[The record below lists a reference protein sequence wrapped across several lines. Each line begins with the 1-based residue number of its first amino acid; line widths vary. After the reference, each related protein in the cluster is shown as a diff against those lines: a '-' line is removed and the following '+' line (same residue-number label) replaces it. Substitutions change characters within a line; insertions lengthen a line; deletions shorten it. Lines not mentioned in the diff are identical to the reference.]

1 MKAAQELASESGSL
15 LKQDHPSCSL
25 GGFFPLLWRG
35 LGYKA
40 DINHPYEPSAM
51 LSTVSGQGEGTGAEE
66 AARSLPT
73 SPPLPSLNA
82 HAVP

>member
-1 MKAAQELASESGSL
+1 MKAAQELACEPGSL
-15 LKQDHPSCSL
+15 LKQDHPSGSL

-35 LGYKA
+35 PGYPCELTA
-40 DINHPYEPSAM
+40 T
-51 LSTVSGQGEGTGAEE
+51 LSTVSSQVEGAGAEG

-73 SPPLPSLNA
+73 SPPLPSLSA